1 MYVTKEDLE
10 RELSKYKESC
20 TFSEKT
26 GKIVKRGYIT
36 PELGK
41 MIKDVTEGLSSTG
54 SWRGYT
60 WKEDMVGEGILTILK
75 YMHNF
80 KAGNN
85 AHAYL
90 SLIAQNAFIQYI
102 QKQKKH
108 STIKDKLYDS
118 SIETDGHDIEKS
130 IDYEKLN
137 KKE

>member
-1 MYVTKEDLE
+1 
-10 RELSKYKESC
+10 
-20 TFSEKT
+20 
-26 GKIVKRGYIT
+26 
-36 PELGK
+36 
-41 MIKDVTEGLSSTG
+41 
-54 SWRGYT
+54 
-60 WKEDMVGEGILTILK
+60 MVGEGILTILK

-90 SLIAQNAFIQYI
+90 SLIAQRAFIQYI

-108 STIKDKLYDS
+108 SNIKDKLYDS
-118 SIETDGHDIEKS
+118 DIETEGHDIKKS